1 MKLDSQLPGYY
12 ATTTQSGYNKKR
24 LGSIAESSDESVQLV
39 QVSGLMSRLITLFGH
54 LTLSVSMEIS
64 PSYWVRFLFAAGVF
78 KEIDSCD
85 DASHGVVRY
94 GDEIRSW
101 PIMIQ
106 RSDGRQFIDYQY
118 IRYVFHEGSESFKRT
133 APIDFVREPALY
145 SSQVFLNRDKY
156 GSTPFSVHI
165 SSSPTSAVL
174 SILKDQVLLS
184 PLIYFEGFCVL
195 IWTFTKY
202 TTYTILILSLVIVE
216 RFAAMRQSFQNWSHL
231 LCISSSA
238 DNQEVTVIRLDD
250 AGTEVSQP
258 IRAKE
263 LVPGDHIVI
272 VPNMHIPCDC
282 VLIKGEVILDV
293 SFVTGESRA
302 VRCVAA
308 PPGKTPKSITSSL
321 LLCGSK
327 ALRTRAPGGIAKCR
341 AIVVA
346 NGFQTL
352 QGNFLLSV
360 LFRDPSPAEERL
372 QFGLARS
379 VAVLVALAAI
389 CMTYTFIVS
398 HSLALDPTEI
408 TVRVFDILTD
418 ALPPALPLA
427 LSIATLAASFRLPL
441 YVSSARSG
449 RATHLLAGL
458 VNTVVLDKTNTI
470 TTSEMAVTGVLE
482 AGSQS
487 ISQCPGRGSN
497 LELAIAACNYLAVLD
512 SGEIVGD
519 PLEVALIQS
528 IGWEID
534 RDDDSFVKRATV
546 GNSPPT
552 SRPLSRAG
560 LLSPVLEHTNA
571 DALNYIL
578 QSERTAYA
586 TNSSMQILASFPFNP
601 VSMRM
606 SVVARLT
613 ESDKLCAFSK
623 GAYEQII
630 SNCDPDSVP
639 FTLPDVHERLSS
651 FGYRILAYSY
661 KPFPK
666 GSAEPELV
674 SREEAESNMTL
685 CGIVLLSNQ
694 LHPESKVAIQQLRAS
709 NINVILCTGD
719 SSGTAAAV
727 ARQCGITGNVEE
739 SQERTEFLYRRS
751 NPLRDPL
758 LPAATVYSR
767 MTPDDKALL
776 VESLAKKARF
786 GAVLMCGDGP
796 NDANALCAA
805 DVGLVVNA
813 TPNPLLE
820 SAAGCLVCLDPTVGL
835 SAVVEVVTL
844 GRSAVSLVLCIAKII
859 IAYAVIEG
867 TCVTLCYSVGDN
879 LTDFQYALV
888 DMGIVLPTVLLLAV
902 SVAPSRELRETQTV
916 PPLKVSSIGLAFHCA
931 VSLIWQVVALLAL
944 KDQDWYVPFQP
955 SPRMLAG
962 PLPWA
967 HVTTDL
973 TGLENTVLF
982 IMCCFQCILVI
993 VLFTSSTLKKWC
1005 RPLHESILLAIWI
1018 RALVFFVALLAAAVT
1033 VLQDTSLGVWVMNRF
1048 DLVPLQGMFIFQLVI
1063 LVLTQSLIS
1072 FVWEL
1077 RVLPRIEREVVREYI
1092 K

>member
-24 LGSIAESSDESVQLV
+24 LGSIADSSDESVQLV
-39 QVSGLMSRLITLFGH
+39 HVSGYMARLVTLLGH

-64 PSYWVRFLFAAGVF
+64 PSYWVRFLFATGIFNEV
-78 KEIDSCD
+78 DSCQE
-85 DASHGVVRY
+85 ASHVVVRY
-94 GDEIRSW
+94 RDEVRSW
-101 PIMIQ
+101 PIRIQ
-106 RSDGRQFIDYQY
+106 RSGGRQFIDYQY
-118 IRYVFHEGSESFKRT
+118 IRYGFHEDSESFKRA
-133 APIDFVREPALY
+133 APIDFVREPALKNL
-145 SSQVFLNRDKY
+145 QVCANREKY

-165 SSSPTSAVL
+165 SGSATSAVL

-216 RFAAMRQSFQNWSHL
+216 RFAAMRKSFQTWSHL
-231 LCISSSA
+231 LCISSTA

-250 AGTEVSQP
+250 NGTEVSQY

-263 LVPGDHIVI
+263 LVPGDHIMI

-327 ALRTRAPGGIAKCR
+327 ALRTRAPGGLAKCR

-389 CMTYTFIVS
+389 CMTYTFLVS
-398 HSLALDPTEI
+398 QSLALDPTEI

-470 TTSEMAVTGVLE
+470 TTSEMSVTGVLE

-487 ISQCPGRGSN
+487 VTPCPGRGSN
-497 LELAIAACNYLAVLD
+497 LELAVAACNYLAVLD

-534 RDDDSFVKRATV
+534 RDDDSFVKRSAV
-546 GNSPPT
+546 GTSPD

-586 TNSSMQILASFPFNP
+586 TNSSIQILASFPFNP

-613 ESDKLCAFSK
+613 ESDKLFAFSK

-651 FGYRILAYSY
+651 FGYRILAYSH
-661 KPFPK
+661 KQFPK
-666 GSAEPELV
+666 GSLEPELV
-674 SREEAESNMTL
+674 SRDEAESNMTL

-694 LHPESKVAIQQLRAS
+694 LHPESKVAIQNLRAS
-709 NINVILCTGD
+709 NIKVILCTGD
-719 SSGTAAAV
+719 SSGTATAV
-727 ARQCGITGNVEE
+727 ARQCGITGNIEE
-739 SQERTEFLYRRS
+739 SDEFIYRRP
-751 NPLRDPL
+751 NPPLQDPL
-758 LPAATVYSR
+758 LPAATVHSR

-835 SAVVEVVTL
+835 AAVVEVITL
-844 GRSAVSLVLCIAKII
+844 GRSAVSLVVCIAKII

-902 SVAPSRELRETQTV
+902 SVAPARELRETQTV
-916 PPLKVSSIGLAFHCA
+916 PPLKVSSIGLTFHCA
-931 VSLIWQVVALLAL
+931 VSVVWQVVALLAL
-944 KDQDWYVPFQP
+944 KDQDWYIPFQP

-993 VLFTSSTLKKWC
+993 VLFATSTLKKWC
-1005 RPLHESILLAIWI
+1005 RPVHESILLGIWI
-1018 RALVFFVALLAAAVT
+1018 NALVFFVAVLAAAVT
-1033 VLQDTSLGVWVMNRF
+1033 VLQDTPLGVWVMNRF

-1072 FVWEL
+1072 SVWEW